1 MENFR
6 GNLTGLNKLKFLN
19 KNFFETIH
27 ASKGKRDSEK
37 FKGYIYS
44 IPG

>member
-27 ASKGKRDSEK
+27 ASKGRTNGPYLNAR
-37 FKGYIYS
+37 F
-44 IPG
+44 